1 VLSPCAHCRSLVQDP
16 HGVAAPDDARRHDIS
31 VDAEAGTAT
40 EFPQVQQVLVRDRP
54 QDAGVVREVPL
65 GQRRHH
71 AARGWD
77 GSAEVVF
84 PIC

>member
-54 QDAGVVREVPL
+54 QDAGVVREVPW
-65 GQRRHH
+65 GV
-71 AARGWD
+71 ARF
-77 GSAEVVF
+77 S
-84 PIC
+84 